1 MQDAALF
8 NPAKLPDDS
17 MGRRFSRRLTSVST
31 TSLKFKKEPDDPYAR
46 STTEV
51 SHFKP
56 NRGVFAARVPRAWCV
71 QIAQAGFVSKLRR
84 GSRIVPAAVGMTMY
98 TNAPDPQAEH
108 TPWYGSPGRPP
119 VGSYTT
125 VAGWDALRLPSALP
139 PAPLRCLE
147 VCVRRTLH

>member
-8 NPAKLPDDS
+8 NPAKLPVDS
-17 MGRRFSRRLTSVST
+17 MSRRFSRRLTSVST
-31 TSLKFKKEPDDPYAR
+31 TGLNFKKEPDDPYAR

-51 SHFKP
+51 STSTP
-56 NRGVFAARVPRAWCV
+56 TAGVFFFAARVPRAWCV

-108 TPWYGSPGRPP
+108 TPWYGSPVLPSVGRKPLSP
-119 VGSYTT
+119 GGMRSE
-125 VAGWDALRLPSALP
+125 RLPSALP
-139 PAPLRCLE
+139 PRSALLS
-147 VCVRRTLH
+147 